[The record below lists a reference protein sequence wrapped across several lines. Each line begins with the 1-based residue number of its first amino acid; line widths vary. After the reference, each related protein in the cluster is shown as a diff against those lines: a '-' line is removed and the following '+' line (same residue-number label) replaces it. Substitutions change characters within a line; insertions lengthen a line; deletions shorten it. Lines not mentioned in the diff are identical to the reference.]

1 MNLLT
6 RVVSGLVRCK
16 ANKAIFRLARNRSL
30 ICLKITRLID
40 RSRYSNVSRLKR
52 KGNFFNE
59 IWAFIYLLP
68 TDFHEELKIC
78 LPPGPSGVT
87 PCPEMAS
94 KTSKLAI

>member
-16 ANKAIFRLARNRSL
+16 ANKAIFRLARNRNL
-30 ICLKITRLID
+30 ICLKIRRLID
-40 RSRYSNVSRLKR
+40 RSNVSGLKR